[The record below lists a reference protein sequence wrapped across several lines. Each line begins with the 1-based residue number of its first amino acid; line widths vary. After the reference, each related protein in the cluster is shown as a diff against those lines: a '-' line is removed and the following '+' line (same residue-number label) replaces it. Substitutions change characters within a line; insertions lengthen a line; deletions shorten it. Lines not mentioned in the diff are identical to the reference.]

1 MNAILEKPTEIAD
14 APLMTADEFLLSP
27 YERAE
32 LVEGKVIE
40 MAPVGFEHGDSAID
54 LAVPLREWAR
64 SNKAGAVV
72 TEVGFLLK
80 RDPDMV
86 RAPDIAFIEKARV
99 PSGRDRRKF
108 IDGAPNLAVE
118 ILSPGNTWSEIERKV
133 NEYLEAGA
141 GAVWIVDSDEQTL
154 TVRTADFA
162 PRVWRAHETLEG
174 GAVLPG
180 FSWDLKELFE
190 ND

>member
-1 MNAILEKPTEIAD
+1 MNTVLENPQS
-14 APLMTADEFLLSP
+14 APHMTAEEFWLSP

-32 LVEGKVIE
+32 LIDGKVIE

-64 SNKAGAVV
+64 AHKAGAVV

-80 RDPDMV
+80 RNPDMV
-86 RAPDIAFIEKARV
+86 RAPDVAFIESTRV

-108 IDGAPNLAVE
+108 IDGAPTLAVE

-154 TVRTADFA
+154 TVRTADLV
-162 PRVWRAHETLEG
+162 PRVWRKHETLDG

-180 FSWDLKELFE
+180 FSWELKELFE
-190 ND
+190 DE

>member
-1 MNAILEKPTEIAD
+1 MNAVLEKPHIA
-14 APLMTADEFLLSP
+14 PFITAEEFFLLP
-27 YERAE
+27 LKHGE
-32 LVEGKVIE
+32 LIDGKVIE
-40 MAPVGFEHGDSAID
+40 MQPPGAMHGEQANDLGSVLRNFVRRQNLGRVFVETGF
-54 LAVPLREWAR
+54 R
-64 SNKAGAVV
+64 
-72 TEVGFLLK
+72 LK
-80 RDPDMV
+80 PDMV
-86 RAPDIAFIEKARV
+86 RSPDVSFVETARLPDGRAPR
-99 PSGRDRRKF
+99 GF

-154 TVRTADFA
+154 TVRTVDLA
-162 PRVWRAHETLEG
+162 PRLWRAHETLEG